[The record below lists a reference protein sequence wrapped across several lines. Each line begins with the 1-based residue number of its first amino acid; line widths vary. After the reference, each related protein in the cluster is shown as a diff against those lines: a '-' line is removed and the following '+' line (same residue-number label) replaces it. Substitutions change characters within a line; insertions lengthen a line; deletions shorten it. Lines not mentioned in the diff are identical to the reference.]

1 MKNFCIENIIM
12 EIQNEVALSQK
23 TVTQQY
29 LASTY
34 YDRMMSEFKKQKEIV
49 IVGSG
54 TYGLRLYE
62 MLEAEQTTSTVKC
75 FCDNSK
81 ERQELK
87 IRNLSVLSVEDA
99 VLKYPEAYYIITPRK
114 YENELLR
121 QLVHLGILIDNIAIY
136 IFMHTGLV
144 D

>member
-1 MKNFCIENIIM
+1 M
-12 EIQNEVALSQK
+12 EIQNEVILSKK
-23 TVTQQY
+23 TVAQQH
-29 LASTY
+29 LASAY
-34 YDRMMSEFKKQKEIV
+34 YEKMMDEFKRQNEIV

-54 TYGLRLYE
+54 VYGLRLYE
-62 MLEAEQTTSTVKC
+62 MLEADGVSLSAKC

-87 IRNLSVLSVEDA
+87 IRDLPVMSVEEA

-121 QLVHLGILIDNIAIY
+121 QLVHLGILVDNIAIY
-136 IFMHTGLV
+136 IFMYTGLV